1 MPNAIITEALQRF
14 KQAEDAEN
22 DWRNTGLEA
31 DKFATGEQWPRNV
44 KQAREVES
52 RPCLTINRMMQFV
65 RQVTN
70 DARMNRPSVK
80 IDPVDDSD
88 KDVAEIL
95 EGLVRHI
102 QVASNADVAY
112 DTACQSQVTKGW
124 GYFRVITD
132 YCDDDTFDQ
141 NILIKRVKNAFSV
154 YFDPY
159 CQEPDYSDAKFAF
172 VVSDIPMEEF
182 KRDYPNAD
190 TSSLVFT
197 TTGDTPPDWA
207 TNDTIRVCEYFSVEE
222 KPGKLYQFS
231 DGMSVGGD
239 DAEAVKKQAEAAGV
253 QVVKE
258 RDTKVRK
265 VIWRKITAAEV
276 LEEKEWPGKFIPI
289 IPVLGE
295 DVDVDGKRHLTGMVY
310 SAMDSQRQY
319 NYMSTAQTEAIA
331 LAPKSPFIMAAGQVE
346 GYEAFWKN
354 ANNVAYAYLPYNA
367 INVDGQSVPPP
378 QRNQAEPPIQAMVI
392 ATQKASEDMKATTG
406 IFDANLGAKSNETS
420 GKAIMARQK
429 EGDVSNFHYIDNLSR
444 AIRHLGVILI
454 DLIPKIYDAPR
465 VLRIVK
471 PDMTSKMVPVN
482 QPVGPDNKPIQPGME
497 GVAKIYDL
505 TTGKYSVTVEVG
517 PSFSTKRQEAADAMT
532 SVIQAA
538 PEIMQICG
546 DLLVKNLDF
555 PGADEMAERL
565 HKALPP
571 QLQDQ
576 DDGGEKVPP
585 KAQAQMAQMDQMVQQ
600 LTQAVHQLQDEKDM
614 KAADLASKE
623 KIAAQG
629 NETQLVIAAMKQE
642 MMGSMELLKAELG
655 QIMASVTH
663 SHALEQQAQGGMQQ
677 AALAD
682 QSAGHQ
688 QAAAQQQA
696 ELAPPAAA

>member
-31 DKFATGEQWPRNV
+31 DKFANGEQWPRNV

-70 DARMNRPSVK
+70 DARQNRPSVK

-132 YCDDDTFDQ
+132 YCDDDSFDQ
-141 NILIKRVKNAFSV
+141 DILIKRIKNAFSV

-172 VVSDIPMEEF
+172 VVSDIPMAEF
-182 KRDYPNAD
+182 KREYPKAD
-190 TSSLVFT
+190 TESLVFT

-207 TNDTIRVCEYFSVEE
+207 SNDTIRVCEYFSVEE
-222 KPGKLYQFS
+222 KTHKLYQFS
-231 DGMSVGGD
+231 DGMTVSGEH
-239 DAEAVKKQAEAAGV
+239 AENVRKAAEAAGETI
-253 QVVKE
+253 VKE
-258 RDTKVRK
+258 RDAKVK
-265 VIWRKITAAEV
+265 TVVWRKITASEV
-276 LEEKEWPGKFIPI
+276 LEEKEWPGKYIPI

-295 DVDVDGKRHLTGMVY
+295 DIDIDGKRHLTGMVY
-310 SAMDSQRQY
+310 NAMDAQRQY

-331 LAPKSPFIMAAGQVE
+331 LAPKAPFVMAAGQVE

-354 ANNVAYAYLPYNA
+354 ANNIAYAYLPYNA
-367 INVDGQSVPPP
+367 MNVDGQSVPPP
-378 QRNQAEPPIQAMVI
+378 QRMQAEPPVAAMVE
-392 ATQKASEDMKATTG
+392 ATQKAAEDMKATTG

-429 EGDVSNFHYIDNLSR
+429 EGDISNFHYIDNLSR

-465 VLRIVK
+465 IVRIVK
-471 PDMTSKMVPVN
+471 PDMTSKMMPIN
-482 QPVGPDNKPIQPGME
+482 QPVDGKNQPIQPGQQPQD
-497 GVAKIYDL
+497 GVSKVFDL
-505 TTGKYSVTVEVG
+505 TTGKYAVTVEVG

-532 SVIQAA
+532 QIIQAA

-546 DLLVKNLDF
+546 DLLVKNFDF

-565 HKALPP
+565 HAALPP
-571 QLQDQ
+571 QLQSQ
-576 DDGGEKVPP
+576 GDDATPVPP
-585 KAQAQMAQMDQMVQQ
+585 QAKAQMAQMQQMIQQ
-600 LTQAVHQLQDEKDM
+600 LTQAV
-614 KAADLASKE
+614 
-623 KIAAQG
+623 
-629 NETQLVIAAMKQE
+629 TQLHQE
-642 MMGSMELLKAELG
+642 KTSKSMELESKERIALNNNQTDLIIEQISQEGKAANALL
-655 QIMASVTH
+655 MAQLD
-663 SHALEQQAQGGMQQ
+663 AINAK
-677 AALAD
+677 LAHVGD
-682 QSAGHQ
+682 IEKNVAMND
-688 QAAAQQQA
+688 
-696 ELAPPAAA
+696 LMPPPPPAAPGAPA